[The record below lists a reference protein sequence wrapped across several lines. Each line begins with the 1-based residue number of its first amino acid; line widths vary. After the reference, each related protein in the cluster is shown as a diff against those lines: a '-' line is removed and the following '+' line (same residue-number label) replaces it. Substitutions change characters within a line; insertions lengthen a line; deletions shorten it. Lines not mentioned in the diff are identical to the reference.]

1 MRIFPAKVLR
11 VVDGDTA
18 DFEIDLGF
26 HIKTKIRGRFLDVDT
41 PERGHL
47 EYKAATNVLETML
60 AKASEGKE
68 YIDLEVHKTGK
79 YGRWLVNIEGVNKI
93 MAERWPYKGKK

>member
-11 VVDGDTA
+11 VIDGDTA

-47 EYKAATNVLETML
+47 EYKAATSVLETML
-60 AKASEGKE
+60 EKASKGKE
-68 YIDLEVHKTGK
+68 YIDLEVYKTGK
-79 YGRWLVNIEGVNKI
+79 YGRWLVNIQGVNKI
-93 MAERWPYKGKK
+93 MAERWPYKEKK

>member
-26 HIKTKIRGRFLDVDT
+26 HIKTKIRGRLIGVDT

-60 AKASEGKE
+60 AKASQEKE
-68 YIDLEVHKTGK
+68 YIDLEVYKTGK
-79 YGRWLVNIEGVNKI
+79 YGLSILKV
-93 MAERWPYKGKK
+93 